1 MQAAVELT
9 GPAIRRG
16 VVNLK
21 SLPAPDQLDIHF
33 PPGYSCLVVDDGTD
47 LTEKIVARLE
57 NLGLTSVVLRL
68 PPAVVLA
75 PRSCSPRAMHQI
87 QLDDLSEGQLQTRL
101 AEAAQQFGPAA
112 VFIHLQSA
120 CSDCAGEGL
129 HFSEH
134 GKQILQEIFLAA
146 KHLKPMLNA
155 AAQLGRAVFMSVV
168 RLDGEFGLGNSID
181 FDPVSGGLFGLVK
194 SLNLEWESVFC
205 RAIDLNPDIDSD
217 RAAEFIMNELMDPN
231 RMVVEVGYSQK
242 GRATLALVPMGI

>member
-1 MQAAVELT
+1 
-9 GPAIRRG
+9 

-47 LTEKIVARLE
+47 LTEKIVDRLE

-68 PPAVVLA
+68 PPSVVVRRELLPA
-75 PRSCSPRAMHQI
+75 RVHQI
-87 QLDDLSEGQLQTRL
+87 QVDDLSEEQLQTRL
-101 AEAAQQFGPAA
+101 AEAAQQYGPAA
-112 VFIHLQSA
+112 VFIHLQAA
-120 CSDCAGEGL
+120 CGDCAGEGL
-129 HFSEH
+129 HFSEQ

-146 KHLKPMLNA
+146 KHLKPTLNA
-155 AAQLGRAVFMSVV
+155 AAQQGRAVFMSVV

-231 RMVVEVGYSQK
+231 RMVVEIGYSQN

>member
-1 MQAAVELT
+1 MEAAVELT

-47 LTEKIVARLE
+47 LTEKIIARLE
-57 NLGLTSVVLRL
+57 NLGLTAVVLRL
-68 PPAVVLA
+68 PPTVVLRRDLL
-75 PRSCSPRAMHQI
+75 PERIHQI
-87 QLDDLSEGQLQTRL
+87 QIDDLSEGQLQTRL
-101 AEAAQQFGPAA
+101 DEAAQRFGPAA

-146 KHLKPMLNA
+146 KHLKPMLNT
-155 AAQLGRAVFMSVV
+155 AAQQGRAVFMSVV

-205 RAIDLNPDIDSD
+205 RAIDLNPDIDST

-242 GRATLALVPMGI
+242 GRATLALAPAGI